1 MYKLLAQRRS
11 QLVFDLRLGR
21 WSFAK
26 AQSRNLSTPISQTKQ
41 ARVVD
46 WSKLL
51 TSTSSLT
58 IQQPDKSWLDK
69 YTVENG
75 DADAKMTKKQKELA
89 SILQATQ
96 TPFQH
101 ESADNND
108 LENLSNIKTY
118 IGSLLESKDVKAV
131 EDLRTALGAKL
142 LPISSLTA
150 DHFHAFLT
158 HPSYLAL
165 SAKHRVKAS
174 LGWFSVMRD
183 VAKITPTAETYQFL
197 LPLCYHASAWS
208 EFYYLLGESRRSGH
222 VLTPGLLHA
231 LLSPPPSAAH
241 TAPPSSS
248 FHLWLVQALKDGGAV
263 LPYPS
268 ATVSL
273 LCNYLNAQHKFHLVK
288 EAWGII
294 RGGGGLE
301 ESVVSDASL
310 AKELL

>member
-51 TSTSSLT
+51 TSTCSLA
-58 IQQPDKSWLDK
+58 ILQPDKSWLVK
-69 YTVENG
+69 FTVENG

-150 DHFHAFLT
+150 VRNY
-158 HPSYLAL
+158 SII
-165 SAKHRVKAS
+165 R
-174 LGWFSVMRD
+174 
-183 VAKITPTAETYQFL
+183 TYQ
-197 LPLCYHASAWS
+197 
-208 EFYYLLGESRRSGH
+208 
-222 VLTPGLLHA
+222 
-231 LLSPPPSAAH
+231 LSH
-241 TAPPSSS
+241 
-248 FHLWLVQALKDGGAV
+248 
-263 LPYPS
+263 
-268 ATVSL
+268 
-273 LCNYLNAQHKFHLVK
+273 
-288 EAWGII
+288 
-294 RGGGGLE
+294 R
-301 ESVVSDASL
+301 
-310 AKELL
+310 AKYAI